1 MEVKFTVGSQE
12 YRMPDWISLELFARA
27 TAWDLKEDKNVV
39 PFVATIFD
47 CPLADVK
54 RLDEEVF
61 GFIAGISI
69 ERMTLEGR
77 EVQEE
82 IEGHRLLNFNELT
95 FGQWVDIDTYMAAG
109 ITQNVVQLASI
120 IYEADPEECAQWD
133 IRLAG
138 PALIELSKWRA
149 RVYKEHDEFF
159 EIEGNRS
166 AEDSESS
173 GANIGY
179 MWYEAIMVLADDNF
193 LNIHQVVE
201 RPYKEALNFLT
212 WKKSKV
218 EKQKLEI
225 LKRKN
230 DLSRRTR

>member
-12 YRMPDWISLELFARA
+12 YTMPDYVSLELFERA
-27 TAWDLKEDKNVV
+27 TAWDLNDDKNIV

-47 CPLADVK
+47 CPLADVNK
-54 RLDEEVF
+54 LDEEVF

-95 FGQWVDIDTYMAAG
+95 FGQWVDIDTFMAAG
-109 ITQNVVQLASI
+109 IAQNVVQLASI
-120 IYEADPEECAQWD
+120 VYEADPEECAQWD
-133 IRLAG
+133 VRLAG
-138 PALIELSKWRA
+138 PALIELSKWRK
-149 RVYKEHDEFF
+149 RVYNDHDEFF
-159 EIEGNRS
+159 EIGDGD
-166 AEDSESS
+166 AKEDSESRDV
-173 GANIGY
+173 NIGY

-201 RPYKEALNFLT
+201 RPYKEALNYLT

-218 EKQKLEI
+218 QKQKLEI

>member
-12 YRMPDWISLELFARA
+12 YTMPHYVSLELFERA
-27 TAWDLKEDKNVV
+27 TAWDLNDDKNIV

-47 CPLADVK
+47 CPLADVNK
-54 RLDEEVF
+54 LDEEVF

-95 FGQWVDIDTYMAAG
+95 FGQWVDIDTFMAAG
-109 ITQNVVQLASI
+109 IAQNVVQLASI
-120 IYEADPEECAQWD
+120 VYEADPEECAQWD
-133 IRLAG
+133 VRLAG
-138 PALIELSKWRA
+138 PALIELSKWRK
-149 RVYKEHDEFF
+149 RVYNDHDEFF
-159 EIEGNRS
+159 EIGDGD
-166 AEDSESS
+166 AKEDSESRDV
-173 GANIGY
+173 NIGY

-201 RPYKEALNFLT
+201 RPYKEALNYLT

-218 EKQKLEI
+218 QKQKLEI

>member
-12 YRMPDWISLELFARA
+12 YTMPEYVSLELFERA
-27 TAWDLKEDKNVV
+27 TAWDLNDDKNIV

-47 CPLADVK
+47 CPLADVNK
-54 RLDEEVF
+54 LDEEVF

-95 FGQWVDIDTYMAAG
+95 FGQWVDIDTFMAAG
-109 ITQNVVQLASI
+109 IAQNVVQLASI
-120 IYEADPEECAQWD
+120 VYEADPEECAKWD
-133 IRLAG
+133 VRLAG
-138 PALIELSKWRA
+138 PALIELSKWRK
-149 RVYKEHDEFF
+149 RVYNDHDEFF
-159 EIEGNRS
+159 EIGDGD
-166 AEDSESS
+166 AKEDSESRDV
-173 GANIGY
+173 NIGY

-201 RPYKEALNFLT
+201 RPYKEALNYLT

-218 EKQKLEI
+218 QKQKLEI

>member
-12 YRMPDWISLELFARA
+12 YTMPDYVSLELFERA
-27 TAWDLKEDKNVV
+27 TAWDLNDDKNIV

-47 CPLADVK
+47 CPLADVN

-95 FGQWVDIDTYMAAG
+95 FGQWVDIDTFMAAG
-109 ITQNVVQLASI
+109 IAQNVVQLASI
-120 IYEADPEECAQWD
+120 VYEADPEECAQWD
-133 IRLAG
+133 VRLAG
-138 PALIELSKWRA
+138 PALIQLSKWRK

-159 EIEGNRS
+159 EIGDGD
-166 AEDSESS
+166 AKEDSESN
-173 GANIGY
+173 GVNIGY

-201 RPYKEALNFLT
+201 RPYKEALNYLT

-218 EKQKLEI
+218 QKQKLEI